1 MQFLLKCPVG
11 TLMVFLLDVTEPR
24 EGVLVNDGGQR
35 STGLKRRG
43 SVCLV
48 VFAHS
53 ISDETG
59 VHYCTVHADN
69 LLIYGGNK
77 PLNSINETAKSLSPE
92 VLNSSHGT

>member
-1 MQFLLKCPVG
+1 
-11 TLMVFLLDVTEPR
+11 MVFLLDVTEPR
-24 EGVLVNDGGQR
+24 EGALANGGGQR

-59 VHYCTVHADN
+59 VHYYTVHADN
-69 LLIYGGNK
+69 LVIYGGNK
-77 PLNSINETAKSLSPE
+77 P
-92 VLNSSHGT
+92 